1 MARYQV
7 ILTYDGTA
15 FHGMQRQLNARS
27 VQGEVELALNKIGWQ
42 ESSILA
48 AGRTD
53 AGVHAA
59 GQVVAFDFDWQHSL
73 LDLQNALNAALP
85 ADAAVSQVLLAADEF
100 HPRYD
105 ALART
110 YRYQIFCQSTRDP
123 LRERYAWRVWPEL
136 DLERMQSCAQLLV
149 GEHDFAAFGTPPKA
163 GGATIREVLSAS
175 WQIQADQLSFEV
187 SANAY
192 LYHMVRRMV
201 SIQVE
206 IGQGK
211 VAQHQLE
218 SYLSGDFNEMIQGL
232 APAQGLFLTHVQY
245 PPQGGKL
252 RSG

>member
-7 ILTYDGTA
+7 ILSYDGTA

-27 VQGEVELALNKIGWQ
+27 VQGEVETALKKIGWQ
-42 ESSILA
+42 ASSILA

-53 AGVHAA
+53 AGVHAE

-73 LDLQNALNAALP
+73 LDLKNALNAALP
-85 ADAAVSQVLLAADEF
+85 GDAAVQEVQRSADEF

-110 YRYQIFCQSTRDP
+110 YRYQIFCQPTRDP

-136 DLERMQSCAQLLV
+136 DLQSLKHSAQLLV

-163 GGATIREVLSAS
+163 GGITIRQVFSAR
-175 WQIQADQLSFEV
+175 WQREADAFSFEV

-206 IGQGK
+206 IGQGR
-211 VAQHQLE
+211 QTQDW
-218 SYLSGDFNEMIQGL
+218 LSRHLKGDFEEIIQGL
-232 APAQGLFLTHVQY
+232 APAHGLFLTHVQY
-245 PPQGGKL
+245 PPNRGNETG
-252 RSG
+252 

>member
-7 ILTYDGTA
+7 ILSYDGTA

-27 VQGEVELALNKIGWQ
+27 VQGEFEAALNKIGWQ
-42 ESSILA
+42 DSSILA

-53 AGVHAA
+53 AGVHAE

-73 LDLQNALNAALP
+73 LDLKNALNAALP
-85 ADAAVSQVLLAADEF
+85 TDLAAQEVQRTADKF

-110 YRYQIFCQSTRDP
+110 YRYQIFCQPTRDP

-136 DLERMQSCAQLLV
+136 DLPSLESSAQLLV
-149 GEHDFAAFGTPPKA
+149 GEHDFAAFGTPPKV
-163 GGATIREVLSAS
+163 GGITIRQVFSAG
-175 WQIQADQLSFEV
+175 WQREADAFNFEV

-201 SIQVE
+201 STQVE

-211 VAQHQLE
+211 QTQE
-218 SYLSGDFNEMIQGL
+218 WLSGYLTGDFAEMIQGL
-232 APAQGLFLTHVQY
+232 SPAHGLFLSHVQY
-245 PPQGGKL
+245 PPS
-252 RSG
+252 SGIETG